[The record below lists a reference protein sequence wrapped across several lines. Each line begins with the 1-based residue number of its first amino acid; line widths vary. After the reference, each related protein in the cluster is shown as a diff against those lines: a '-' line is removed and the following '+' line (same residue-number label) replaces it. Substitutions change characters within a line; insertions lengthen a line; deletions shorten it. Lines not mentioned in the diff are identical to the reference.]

1 MPDLFQAV
9 EVSPID
15 ADKIQSHLE
24 KIRQAQ
30 DNEPE
35 LMAAI
40 AAAVE
45 EFNKFFL
52 NYGKPY
58 FTAHT
63 LHLNETAQS
72 SIYNENLDTLFE
84 DLNRL
89 HILLVAATGSTI
101 ASFNYSTV
109 VAKEIANRAAL
120 AASKVLDLNILNKFL
135 KGKVIV
141 AGDDFLNDEKIDKTI
156 GVDTTQA
163 DILGG
168 ASAIALLTVDA
179 EIVTT
184 EDTEISITPILP
196 IGKSDSVNTDP
207 TPNNLQ
213 RFYEGDFYAPIG
225 EMRPEGGTI
234 AFKYIVDPAKI
245 PPSIATT
252 TTVNGSIVDETAGGA
267 AAAAAAF
274 EGGLGFFAI
283 VPSTDSQKQFIRRRL
298 IDGDPSTFWEAEF
311 VYGIPSLIDPFKG
324 SIGKAGELKN
334 KTIDQDG

>member
-15 ADKIQSHLE
+15 VDKIKSHLE
-24 KIRQAQ
+24 KIREAQ
-30 DNEPE
+30 NDEPE

-40 AAAVE
+40 AAALE

-63 LHLNETAQS
+63 FHVNETAQS
-72 SIYNENLDTLFE
+72 SIYNENLDSLFE

-89 HILLVAATGSTI
+89 YTLLDAATSTTV

-109 VAKEIANRAAL
+109 VAKEIANSAAL

-135 KGKVIV
+135 KGKVII

-168 ASAIALLTVDA
+168 ASAMALLTVDA
-179 EIVTT
+179 EIVTN
-184 EDTEISITPILP
+184 EDTEITVTPILP
-196 IGKSDSVNTDP
+196 VGKADVVNTEP
-207 TPNNLQ
+207 TPENLE
-213 RFYEGDFYAPIG
+213 RFYEGDYYAPIG
-225 EMRPEGGTI
+225 EMRPEGGSI
-234 AFKYIVDPAKI
+234 SFKYIVDPAKI

-252 TTVNGSIVDETAGGA
+252 TTVNGKVVDSTEGGA

-274 EGGLGFFAI
+274 DGGLGFYAI
-283 VPSTDSQKQFIRRRL
+283 VPSTEAQKQFVRRKL
-298 IDGDPSTFWEAEF
+298 IDGDPTTFWECEF
-311 VYGIPSLIDPFKG
+311 VYGIPSLIDPFKAP
-324 SIGKAGELKN
+324 IGKAGELKN